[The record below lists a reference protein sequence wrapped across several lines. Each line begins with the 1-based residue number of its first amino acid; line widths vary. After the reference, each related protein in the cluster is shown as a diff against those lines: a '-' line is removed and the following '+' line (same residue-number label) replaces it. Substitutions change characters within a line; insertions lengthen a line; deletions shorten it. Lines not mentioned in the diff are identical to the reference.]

1 MEPTETSTP
10 IPATP
15 TPINTLPAP
24 SAAPRLF
31 LSSNT
36 NGTVNGIA
44 FENEDVLLHN
54 PANNSWE
61 LFFDGSDVGLEKADV
76 TAFERLDDGS
86 LLISLA
92 AAIKLPG
99 LGKVESNDILRFV
112 PTSTGPD
119 TAGSLELY
127 FDGSDVDLSGRPES
141 IDAIAFAPDG
151 RLVISTKGK
160 INVLDANGNKLKGVG
175 ADLFAFAPTSLGTD
189 TRGSWSLYLS
199 GASAGLTTTQENIAG
214 AWIDQTGNRLY
225 LSTSG
230 KFQVAGLSGTK
241 ADVFICAASGSP
253 VQCSFNLPLYWRGA
267 TFGFGKEKVDALAIW
282 VE

>member
-1 MEPTETSTP
+1 M
-10 IPATP
+10 
-15 TPINTLPAP
+15 
-24 SAAPRLF
+24 
-31 LSSNT
+31 
-36 NGTVNGIA
+36 
-44 FENEDVLLHN
+44 LHN

-86 LLISLA
+86 LLLSLA

-119 TAGSLELY
+119 TAGSFELY
-127 FDGSDVDLSGRPES
+127 FDGSDVGLSGRPES
-141 IDAIAFAPDG
+141 IDAIALAPDG
-151 RLVISTKGK
+151 RLVISTSGK
-160 INVLDANGNKLKGVG
+160 INVLDTNGKKLKGTS
-175 ADLFAFAPTSLGTD
+175 ADLFAFDPTNLGTD
-189 TRGSWSLYLS
+189 TRGSWSLYLN
-199 GASAGLTTTQENIAG
+199 GAAAGLTTTQENIVG

-241 ADVFICAASGSP
+241 ADVFICTASGVP
-253 VQCSFNLPLYWRGA
+253 IQCSFSPPLHWQGA
-267 TFGFGKEKVDALAIW
+267 TFGFGKEKIDVLALWI
-282 VE
+282 E